1 MITDKVLLLSIV
13 GSLFIHGA
21 ALYMTGMVQMRQII
35 PEIRILTVDLKN
47 EFIQEEKK
55 PQPEIKEPVKVTVK
69 APVKAPVVKQP
80 DPPLAGKKE
89 DTVDLGDL
97 SDTRYKPYL
106 IRIKKKIERHWG
118 YPSAAAARRIEGTAM
133 IKFSVTSNGTLDG
146 IIITTSSGSALLDQG
161 TVVAIQS
168 ASPFEPL
175 PSAYG
180 LSKLNIQAS
189 FAYKMS
195 D

>member
-21 ALYMTGMVQMRQII
+21 ALYMTGMVQMRQTI
-35 PEIRILTVDLKN
+35 PEEKILTVNLKK

-55 PQPEIKEPVKVTVK
+55 PLPEIKELAKG
-69 APVKAPVVKQP
+69 KAPVVKQP
-80 DPPLAGKKE
+80 DQPLEGKKE

-97 SDTRYKPYL
+97 TNTRYKPYL
-106 IRIKKKIERHWG
+106 VRIKKRIERFWG
-118 YPSAAAARRIEGTAM
+118 YPSSAAARRIEGTAM
-133 IKFSVTSNGTLDG
+133 IIFSVTSDGILDG

-161 TVVAIQS
+161 TVAAIQS
-168 ASPFEPL
+168 AAPFEPL
-175 PSAYG
+175 PTAYG

-189 FAYKMS
+189 FAYKRS
-195 D
+195 N

>member
-13 GSLFIHGA
+13 GSLFIHGV
-21 ALYMTGMVQMRQII
+21 ALYMTGMVPMRQTI
-35 PEIRILTVDLKN
+35 PEEKILTVDLKK
-47 EFIQEEKK
+47 ESIREEKE
-55 PQPEIKEPVKVTVK
+55 PLPEIKELVK
-69 APVKAPVVKQP
+69 AKTKAPVVKQP
-80 DPPLAGKKE
+80 DQPLEGTKE

-97 SDTRYKPYL
+97 TNTRYKPYL
-106 IRIKKKIERHWG
+106 VRIKKKIERFWG
-118 YPSAAAARRIEGTAM
+118 YPSSAAARRIEGTAM
-133 IKFSVTSNGTLDG
+133 IKFSVTSDGMLDG

-161 TVVAIQS
+161 TVAAIKS

-175 PSAYG
+175 PTVYG

>member
-1 MITDKVLLLSIV
+1 MITNKVLLLSIV
-13 GSLFIHGA
+13 GSLFIHGV

-35 PEIRILTVDLKN
+35 PEVKILTLDLKK
-47 EFIQEEKK
+47 ELIQEEQK
-55 PQPEIKEPVKVTVK
+55 PLPKIKEPEK
-69 APVKAPVVKQP
+69 ATVKAPVVKQP
-80 DPPLAGKKE
+80 DPPLAEKKE

-97 SDTRYKPYL
+97 TNTRYKPYL
-106 IRIKKKIERHWG
+106 VRIKKKIERFWG

-133 IKFSVTSNGTLDG
+133 IKFSVTSDGMLDG

-161 TVVAIQS
+161 TVAAIQS

-175 PSAYG
+175 PTAYG

-195 D
+195 N